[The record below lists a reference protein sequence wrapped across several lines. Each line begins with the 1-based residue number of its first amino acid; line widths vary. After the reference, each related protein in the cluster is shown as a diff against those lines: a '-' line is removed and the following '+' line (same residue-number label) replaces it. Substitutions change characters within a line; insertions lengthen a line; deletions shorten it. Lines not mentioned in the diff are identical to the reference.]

1 MRSSLLDT
9 EEENQLTM
17 LRMPRISSGLVSA
30 LNPRH
35 HMKRHIVQTPN
46 HFYTAECREAKCPH
60 YEFGWTTTIDEK
72 TELGKRQGHYIR
84 KDPRRKFIE
93 SRNYV
98 GLTVFLFEP
107 GQKCFQAHKLQTGE
121 APIKL
126 VTAPDGRKIRQE
138 SSRWFYEANE
148 EAYRFEEFK
157 KRG

>member
-1 MRSSLLDT
+1 MRSSLLES
-9 EEENQLTM
+9 EEENQPTM
-17 LRMPRISSGLVSA
+17 LHMPKISSGLVSA

-35 HMKRHIVQTPN
+35 HSKRHIVQTPN
-46 HFYTAECREAKCPH
+46 HFYTADCRKANCPH
-60 YEFGWTTTIDEK
+60 HEFGWTTTIDEQ
-72 TELGKRQGHYIR
+72 TDLGKRQGHYIR
-84 KDPRRKFIE
+84 KDAGRKFTE
-93 SRNYV
+93 SKNYV

-107 GQKCFQAHKLQTGE
+107 GQKCFQTHKLQTGE